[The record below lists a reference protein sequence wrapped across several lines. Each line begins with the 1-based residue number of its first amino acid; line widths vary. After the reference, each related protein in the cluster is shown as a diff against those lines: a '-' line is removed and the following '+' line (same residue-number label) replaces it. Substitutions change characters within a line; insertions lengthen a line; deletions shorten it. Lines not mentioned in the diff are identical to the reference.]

1 MCERLL
7 LCSILIQIIRKNLH
21 YGIVRY
27 TKLTC
32 EGVESNPGPRSY
44 IIKKTINASHHQGH
58 VRYGRSAG
66 MQCTSNAYL
75 AVIFSKSKYI
85 NRWKPFDLNYILEQG
100 DGIFKDVD
108 VNQALA
114 VDELS
119 LNISIEDVH
128 ISTKILVCESNLFVE
143 RNFFANFRNFTE
155 SERGNEAIFTCAGF
169 SIAIIWWN
177 NSLFVFDS
185 HSRNADGYHDSNGKA
200 ILLEFHL
207 VSSLNS
213 YIKSFFEN
221 STSISL
227 ETQYDFQCISVDIVE
242 NNKTEILTK
251 IRLKREY
258 VYHKSYY
265 EENKKQKVDLKKQ
278 YYSEH
283 KEQIKAYYMKKN
295 DEILKSKIS
304 IK

>member
-32 EGVESNPGPRSY
+32 ESVERNPGPRSY
-44 IIKKTINASHHQGH
+44 IIKKTINTSHHQRH

-75 AVIFSKSKYI
+75 AVIFSTSKYI
-85 NRWKPFDLNYILEQG
+85 NTWKPFDLNYILEQG
-100 DGIFKDVD
+100 DGVFKDVD

-119 LNISIEDVH
+119 LNTSIEDVH
-128 ISTKILVCESNLFVE
+128 ISTKMLVCE

-155 SERGNEAIFTCAGF
+155 SERGYEAIFTCAGF

-177 NSLFVFDS
+177 NSLFFFIPIAQMQMDIMIQMERQYFCNSVW
-185 HSRNADGYHDSNGKA
+185 
-200 ILLEFHL
+200 L
-207 VSSLNS
+207 V
-213 YIKSFFEN
+213 
-221 STSISL
+221 
-227 ETQYDFQCISVDIVE
+227 
-242 NNKTEILTK
+242 
-251 IRLKREY
+251 R
-258 VYHKSYY
+258 
-265 EENKKQKVDLKKQ
+265 
-278 YYSEH
+278 
-283 KEQIKAYYMKKN
+283 
-295 DEILKSKIS
+295 
-304 IK
+304 